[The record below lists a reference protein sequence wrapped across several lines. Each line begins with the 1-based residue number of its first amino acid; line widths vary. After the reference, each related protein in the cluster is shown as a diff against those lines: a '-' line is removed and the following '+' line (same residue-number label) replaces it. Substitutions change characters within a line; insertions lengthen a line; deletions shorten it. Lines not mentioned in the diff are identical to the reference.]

1 MPLHPA
7 ATPCLL
13 LTALALAL
21 SACGEREQGFEPVV
35 VEQEADP
42 LPAPLPATGPVTG
55 PGPGAPP
62 PAGGLVG
69 DVPEPG
75 ATAPIGLSVVA
86 PVDGTGTLHIVDA
99 DADPAAASA
108 PVASIAFSDGPLP
121 PLEDHPESGLAA
133 AATDPAATERPG
145 AEQAAAAVRAYY
157 DAVAS
162 GDRARAYAAWSDGGR
177 ASGRTSE
184 RFATGFYG
192 VAITSVA
199 VGVPG
204 PSQGAAG
211 SRYVEVPVTVTS
223 RGRDGR
229 ETRQAGTFVMRSSAV
244 DGAPAGWFIASADLR
259 ELQP

>member
-1 MPLHPA
+1 RRRLDAALTGPSWAARIVGGPSGRPRPMPLHPA

-99 DADPAAASA
+99 DADP
-108 PVASIAFSDGPLP
+108 
-121 PLEDHPESGLAA
+121 
-133 AATDPAATERPG
+133 
-145 AEQAAAAVRAYY
+145 
-157 DAVAS
+157 
-162 GDRARAYAAWSDGGR
+162 
-177 ASGRTSE
+177 
-184 RFATGFYG
+184 
-192 VAITSVA
+192 
-199 VGVPG
+199 
-204 PSQGAAG
+204 
-211 SRYVEVPVTVTS
+211 
-223 RGRDGR
+223 
-229 ETRQAGTFVMRSSAV
+229 
-244 DGAPAGWFIASADLR
+244 
-259 ELQP
+259 